1 MPAIPCDREAVTTEF
16 LGSLRCDG
24 PGIARGMLRLGRL
37 STASRTSVLVL
48 GEFENDALHGRGGI
62 ALNGGDALAKWK
74 SRCFAQIRDLSE
86 RMRVAGK
93 TMEDLDADYTSRGS
107 KPVAD
112 VRAPAFEYPKEAIV
126 SYAQTR
132 TFFYGAPCITY
143 NPAFMLTLELTILPT
158 CRLHGHFTIMAGA
171 VSTWNQTRHML
182 RNSARNVLA
191 TRHWRLRLATVRGR
205 PRCTSSAAR
214 AFRHWSRRSLPAIR
228 QQASKRPNVA
238 YPLQHWL
245 QYLRSIPN
253 RCNRAIKPD
262 RPSYSMPHSRPTHA
276 PTSRIVRGSVSVI
289 QAFSNPRC
297 SPSVGRHPLRSRN
310 SPGPRC
316 HPLDTADARSGSCRR
331 PSTAPS

>member
-1 MPAIPCDREAVTTEF
+1 
-16 LGSLRCDG
+16 
-24 PGIARGMLRLGRL
+24 MLRLGRL

-158 CRLHGHFTIMAGA
+158 CRLHGHFYDHGWRDINVEPNSSYAEK
-171 VSTWNQTRHML
+171 L
-182 RNSARNVLA
+182 RKE
-191 TRHWRLRLATVRGR
+191 R
-205 PRCTSSAAR
+205 PRDATLEVALGDSTGTATLYEFGSTGLSTLVEEIAAGHTAAGFEAAER
-214 AFRHWSRRSLPAIR
+214 RVPITTLAAIFAFHPQSM
-228 QQASKRPNVA
+228 QQGD
-238 YPLQHWL
+238 Q
-245 QYLRSIPN
+245 
-253 RCNRAIKPD
+253 
-262 RPSYSMPHSRPTHA
+262 T
-276 PTSRIVRGSVSVI
+276 
-289 QAFSNPRC
+289 
-297 SPSVGRHPLRSRN
+297 
-310 SPGPRC
+310 
-316 HPLDTADARSGSCRR
+316 
-331 PSTAPS
+331 